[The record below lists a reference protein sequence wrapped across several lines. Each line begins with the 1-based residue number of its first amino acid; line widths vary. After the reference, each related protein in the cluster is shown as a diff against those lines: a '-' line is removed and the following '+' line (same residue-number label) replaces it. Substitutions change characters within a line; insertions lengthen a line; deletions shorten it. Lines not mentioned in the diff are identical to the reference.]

1 MTASRSDPGPPSRSD
16 PGPPSRSDPGPLSRS
31 ESPGPLSRHLVLRAA
46 EARFLGPPDWAPAA
60 IGARRWSAIDDRNGA
75 TVGAVHTGFGIC
87 ELEPGG
93 SLPGHVHSFEQSF
106 FILQGEVVLTTA
118 EGSFLLG
125 PDDYG
130 LVPVGVPHA
139 WRNEGGVTARWAD
152 MLAPQPRR
160 HYHDDTMRVDL
171 AHEAR
176 AVRPN
181 LKDPRT
187 RSFGHIAAA
196 SMSGPSPDEVSMR
209 TARLVYSG
217 ITVKMMVDT
226 DLGAQLQTMFMVQ
239 YEADGVAGPH
249 DHPFEET
256 YLILAG
262 RDRRDVRRAA
272 LPAGAGRHRLGRRRV
287 RALVP
292 ERGPRAGALARDA
305 GTAAAGPAFLPVRRG
320 LGLPA
325 RDRSARR
332 HRRPGKQGDT
342 AAMSSLVIVG
352 GTSGLGLEIA
362 RHYADAGH
370 RVTLTGRD
378 ADRAAAAAKDVGG
391 DTTGLALDLAA
402 PKDIGPALAGIESV
416 DGLVLAAIERDVNT
430 VTDYDI
436 DRALRLVTLKLVGYT
451 EVVHAL
457 RSRIA
462 PDGAIVLF
470 GGLAKERPYPGSTT
484 VSTVN
489 GGVAGLLNTLVVELA
504 PIRVN
509 AIHPGIVGDSPYWR
523 DRDLSHVIA
532 RTPCGQLA
540 RMTDIVDAV
549 AFLLGNRAV
558 NGVSLN
564 VDGGWLLG

>member
-1 MTASRSDPGPPSRSD
+1 
-16 PGPPSRSDPGPLSRS
+16 
-31 ESPGPLSRHLVLRAA
+31 
-46 EARFLGPPDWAPAA
+46 
-60 IGARRWSAIDDRNGA
+60 
-75 TVGAVHTGFGIC
+75 
-87 ELEPGG
+87 
-93 SLPGHVHSFEQSF
+93 
-106 FILQGEVVLTTA
+106 
-118 EGSFLLG
+118 
-125 PDDYG
+125 
-130 LVPVGVPHA
+130 
-139 WRNEGGVTARWAD
+139 
-152 MLAPQPRR
+152 
-160 HYHDDTMRVDL
+160 
-171 AHEAR
+171 
-176 AVRPN
+176 
-181 LKDPRT
+181 
-187 RSFGHIAAA
+187 
-196 SMSGPSPDEVSMR
+196 
-209 TARLVYSG
+209 
-217 ITVKMMVDT
+217 
-226 DLGAQLQTMFMVQ
+226 
-239 YEADGVAGPH
+239 
-249 DHPFEET
+249 
-256 YLILAG
+256 
-262 RDRRDVRRAA
+262 
-272 LPAGAGRHRLGRRRV
+272 
-287 RALVP
+287 
-292 ERGPRAGALARDA
+292 
-305 GTAAAGPAFLPVRRG
+305 
-320 LGLPA
+320 
-325 RDRSARR
+325 
-332 HRRPGKQGDT
+332 
-342 AAMSSLVIVG
+342 MSSVLVVG

-362 RHYADAGH
+362 RHYADGGH

-378 ADRAAAAAKDVGG
+378 ADRAAAAAIQVGG